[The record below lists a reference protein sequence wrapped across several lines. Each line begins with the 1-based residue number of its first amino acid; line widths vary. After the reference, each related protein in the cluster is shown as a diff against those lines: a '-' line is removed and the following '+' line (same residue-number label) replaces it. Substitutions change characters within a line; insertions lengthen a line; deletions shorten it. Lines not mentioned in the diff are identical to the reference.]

1 MINNPFPSDYEKF
14 IYVSRYARW
23 LDDEQRREN
32 WDETVTRYID
42 YMVKHVKDK
51 HNYEVSNRLKNELW
65 EAIYEFQVMPS
76 MRSLMTA
83 GKALERDNTAGYN
96 CSYLAID
103 DIKAFDETMYIL
115 LCGTGVGFSVE
126 RQYISKLP
134 EVPERLFESDTII
147 AVKDSK
153 EGWAK
158 SLRQLISLLYSGEI
172 PKWDISRVRPAGA
185 RLKTFGGRASGPG
198 PLEDLFKFVIKIFK
212 GAVGRKLTSIECHD
226 ILCKIGEVVV
236 VGGVR
241 RSAMISLSNLSD
253 DRMRVA
259 KSGNWWENEKH
270 RALANN
276 SIAFT
281 EKPDTHA
288 FMKEWLALYE
298 SKSGERGIFNRVASV
313 KQAAKN
319 GRRDVSYDFGT
330 NPCSEI
336 ILRSKQFCNLTE
348 IVVRASDSI
357 QDLHRKV
364 RLATILGTLQST
376 LTNFP
381 YLRRDWQKNTE
392 EERLLGVSMTGIMD
406 NKLTSTNND
415 ELKTLLSQLKET
427 AIETNAFYA
436 DELGIQQSTAIT
448 CVKPSG
454 TVSQL
459 VDSASGIHA
468 RHSPFYIRSVRAD
481 NKDPLT
487 AFMMANGIPNEPDV
501 MKPDATTV
509 FYFPMKSPEGSI
521 SRNDM
526 SAIEQLELWKT
537 YQEYWCEHKPSIT
550 VTVRENEWP
559 EVGGWVYN
567 NFDMIS
573 GISFLP
579 HSDHTYRQAPYDEC
593 DEEKYN
599 KIKALMPKSIDWSK
613 LSEYEKEDNT
623 AGTQTFACGPDGCE
637 VVDLVK

>member
-1 MINNPFPSDYEKF
+1 
-14 IYVSRYARW
+14 
-23 LDDEQRREN
+23 
-32 WDETVTRYID
+32 
-42 YMVKHVKDK
+42 
-51 HNYEVSNRLKNELW
+51 
-65 EAIYEFQVMPS
+65 
-76 MRSLMTA
+76 
-83 GKALERDNTAGYN
+83 
-96 CSYLAID
+96 
-103 DIKAFDETMYIL
+103 
-115 LCGTGVGFSVE
+115 
-126 RQYISKLP
+126 
-134 EVPERLFESDTII
+134 
-147 AVKDSK
+147 
-153 EGWAK
+153 
-158 SLRQLISLLYSGEI
+158 
-172 PKWDISRVRPAGA
+172 
-185 RLKTFGGRASGPG
+185 
-198 PLEDLFKFVIKIFK
+198 
-212 GAVGRKLTSIECHD
+212 
-226 ILCKIGEVVV
+226 
-236 VGGVR
+236 
-241 RSAMISLSNLSD
+241 
-253 DRMRVA
+253 
-259 KSGNWWENEKH
+259 
-270 RALANN
+270 
-276 SIAFT
+276 
-281 EKPDTHA
+281 
-288 FMKEWLALYE
+288 
-298 SKSGERGIFNRVASV
+298 
-313 KQAAKN
+313 
-319 GRRDVSYDFGT
+319 
-330 NPCSEI
+330 
-336 ILRSKQFCNLTE
+336 
-348 IVVRASDSI
+348 
-357 QDLHRKV
+357 
-364 RLATILGTLQST
+364 
-376 LTNFP
+376 
-381 YLRRDWQKNTE
+381 
-392 EERLLGVSMTGIMD
+392 MTGIMD
-406 NKLTSTNND
+406 NSLTSKND
-415 ELKTLLSQLKET
+415 DNLKKLLTELKQV
-427 AIETNAFYA
+427 AVDTNELYA
-436 DELGIQQSTAIT
+436 GEIGIPQSTAIT